1 MAKEQGLS
9 LNPSNIS
16 GVCGRLMCCL
26 KNEEEVYEFLNSKLP
41 SVGDLVTTPDGLK
54 GEVNS
59 VSVLN
64 QKVKVIVDLEKED
77 EKELREYKVSEL
89 RFKPKRKKCAG
100 NCGCPNKKGI
110 DNKKLDEQADIE
122 ALELAERQER
132 ERCDYLEELAVRQ
145 QLAEEAQ
152 ATGYTVRQLI
162 EQEGATYDEERDEM
176 RLVAKVPGLN
186 IYLEVLGVLDEEDTA
201 MERWWAEHR
210 EEQPFDRAIDAA
222 IGRQLQRMAY
232 FMTTVHEERDRRTY
246 ATMESDWQPRQD
258 WQEEYDPE
266 EWWQRPERKG
276 IGFTHTDPARRG
288 TVHVKHTM
296 TDDEQAELARL
307 RTEAEDRGEPLDAIA
322 IRRLKL
328 KAVANVAAR
337 KMMKG

>member
-1 MAKEQGLS
+1 MAHKLNFYSKPSRLNKVNYDLNRNTEFIITSPS
-9 LNPSNIS
+9 LN
-16 GVCGRLMCCL
+16 
-26 KNEEEVYEFLNSKLP
+26 YH
-41 SVGDLVTTPDGLK
+41 
-54 GEVNS
+54 
-59 VSVLN
+59 
-64 QKVKVIVDLEKED
+64 
-77 EKELREYKVSEL
+77 SEL
-89 RFKPKRKKCAG
+89 Q
-100 NCGCPNKKGI
+100 NCVIAMQPPYTVAKVHAFRT
-110 DNKKLDEQADIE
+110 QAKNV
-122 ALELAERQER
+122 ELAERQER
-132 ERCDYLEELAVRQ
+132 ERRDYLEGLAVRQ

-186 IYLEVLGVLDEEDTA
+186 IYLEVLGVMDEEDTG

-222 IGRQLQRMAY
+222 VGRQLQRMAY
-232 FMTTVHEERDRRTY
+232 FMTTAHEERDRRTY
-246 ATMESDWQPRQD
+246 ATMESDWQPRPD

-296 TDDEQAELARL
+296 TDGEQTELARL
-307 RTEAEDRGEPLDAIA
+307 RTEAEADGQTLTADD

-337 KMMKG
+337 KMMKGG

>member
-1 MAKEQGLS
+1 MAHKLSFYSKPSS
-9 LNPSNIS
+9 LNKVNYDLNKNTEFIITSPS
-16 GVCGRLMCCL
+16 
-26 KNEEEVYEFLNSKLP
+26 LN
-41 SVGDLVTTPDGLK
+41 
-54 GEVNS
+54 
-59 VSVLN
+59 
-64 QKVKVIVDLEKED
+64 
-77 EKELREYKVSEL
+77 YHSEL
-89 RFKPKRKKCAG
+89 QHCVIALQPPYTVAKVHAFRT
-100 NCGCPNKKGI
+100 
-110 DNKKLDEQADIE
+110 QANNVD
-122 ALELAERQER
+122 LAERQER
-132 ERCDYLEELAVRQ
+132 ERRDYLEDLAVRQ

-152 ATGYTVRQLI
+152 TTGYTVRQLI

-210 EEQPFDRAIDAA
+210 DQQPFDRAIDAA
-222 IGRQLQRMAY
+222 VGRQLQRMAY
-232 FMTTVHEERDRRTY
+232 FMTTAHEERDRRTY

-307 RTEAEDRGEPLDAIA
+307 RSEAETGGQTLTADD

>member
-1 MAKEQGLS
+1 MAHKLSFYSKPSRLNKVNYDLNKNTEFIITSPS
-9 LNPSNIS
+9 LN
-16 GVCGRLMCCL
+16 
-26 KNEEEVYEFLNSKLP
+26 YH
-41 SVGDLVTTPDGLK
+41 
-54 GEVNS
+54 
-59 VSVLN
+59 
-64 QKVKVIVDLEKED
+64 
-77 EKELREYKVSEL
+77 SEL
-89 RFKPKRKKCAG
+89 QHCVIALQPPYTVAKVHAFRT
-100 NCGCPNKKGI
+100 
-110 DNKKLDEQADIE
+110 QAKNV
-122 ALELAERQER
+122 ELAERQER
-132 ERCDYLEELAVRQ
+132 ERCDYLEDLAGRQ

-222 IGRQLQRMAY
+222 VGRQLQRMAY

-307 RTEAEDRGEPLDAIA
+307 RSEAEDRGEPLNAIA

-337 KMMKG
+337 KMIKGSNP

>member
-1 MAKEQGLS
+1 MAHKLNFYSKPSRLNKVNFDLNRNTEFIITSPS
-9 LNPSNIS
+9 LN
-16 GVCGRLMCCL
+16 
-26 KNEEEVYEFLNSKLP
+26 YH
-41 SVGDLVTTPDGLK
+41 
-54 GEVNS
+54 
-59 VSVLN
+59 
-64 QKVKVIVDLEKED
+64 
-77 EKELREYKVSEL
+77 SEL
-89 RFKPKRKKCAG
+89 Q
-100 NCGCPNKKGI
+100 NCVIALQPPYTVAKI
-110 DNKKLDEQADIE
+110 HAFRTQAKNVD
-122 ALELAERQER
+122 LAERQER
-132 ERCDYLEELAVRQ
+132 ERRDYLEELAVRQ

-152 ATGYTVRQLI
+152 ATGYTVRELI
-162 EQEGATYDEERDEM
+162 EQEGATYDEEHDEM

-186 IYLEVLGVLDEEDTA
+186 IYLEVLGVLDSEDTA

-222 IGRQLQRMAY
+222 VGRQLQRMAY

-258 WQEEYDPE
+258 WVEEYDPE

-276 IGFTHTDPARRG
+276 IGFTYTDPARRD
-288 TVHVKHTM
+288 TIHVKHTM

-307 RTEAEDRGEPLDAIA
+307 RSEAEDHGEPLDAIA

>member
-1 MAKEQGLS
+1 MAHKLNFYSKPSRLNKVNYDLNRNTEFIITSPS
-9 LNPSNIS
+9 LN
-16 GVCGRLMCCL
+16 
-26 KNEEEVYEFLNSKLP
+26 YH
-41 SVGDLVTTPDGLK
+41 
-54 GEVNS
+54 
-59 VSVLN
+59 
-64 QKVKVIVDLEKED
+64 
-77 EKELREYKVSEL
+77 SEL
-89 RFKPKRKKCAG
+89 QDCVIAMQPPYTVAKVHAFRTHAK
-100 NCGCPNKKGI
+100 NV
-110 DNKKLDEQADIE
+110 
-122 ALELAERQER
+122 ELAERQER
-132 ERCDYLEELAVRQ
+132 ERRDYLEGLAVRQ

-222 IGRQLQRMAY
+222 VGRQLQRMAY
-232 FMTTVHEERDRRTY
+232 FMT
-246 ATMESDWQPRQD
+246 
-258 WQEEYDPE
+258 

-296 TDDEQAELARL
+296 TDDEQTELARL
-307 RTEAEDRGEPLDAIA
+307 RTEAEAGGQTLTADD

-337 KMMKG
+337 KMMKGDNP

>member
-1 MAKEQGLS
+1 MAHKLNFYCKPSRLNKVNYDMNRNTEFIITSPS
-9 LNPSNIS
+9 LN
-16 GVCGRLMCCL
+16 
-26 KNEEEVYEFLNSKLP
+26 YH
-41 SVGDLVTTPDGLK
+41 
-54 GEVNS
+54 
-59 VSVLN
+59 
-64 QKVKVIVDLEKED
+64 
-77 EKELREYKVSEL
+77 SEL
-89 RFKPKRKKCAG
+89 Q
-100 NCGCPNKKGI
+100 NCVI
-110 DNKKLDEQADIE
+110 
-122 ALELAERQER
+122 ALQPPYTVAKVHAFRTHAKNVELAERQER
-132 ERCDYLEELAVRQ
+132 ERRDYLEDLAVRQ
-145 QLAEEAQ
+145 HLAEEAQ

-222 IGRQLQRMAY
+222 VGRQLQRMAY
-232 FMTTVHEERDRRTY
+232 FMTTAHEERDRRTY
-246 ATMESDWQPRQD
+246 ATMESDWQPRPD

-266 EWWQRPERKG
+266 EWWQRPEHKG

-296 TDDEQAELARL
+296 TDDEKAELARL
-307 RTEAEDRGEPLDAIA
+307 RTDAEAGGQTLTADD

-337 KMMKG
+337 KMMKGGNP

>member
-1 MAKEQGLS
+1 MAHKLSFYSKPSRLNKVNFDLNRNTEFIITSPS
-9 LNPSNIS
+9 LN
-16 GVCGRLMCCL
+16 
-26 KNEEEVYEFLNSKLP
+26 YH
-41 SVGDLVTTPDGLK
+41 
-54 GEVNS
+54 
-59 VSVLN
+59 
-64 QKVKVIVDLEKED
+64 
-77 EKELREYKVSEL
+77 SEL
-89 RFKPKRKKCAG
+89 Q
-100 NCGCPNKKGI
+100 NCVIALQPPYTVAKI
-110 DNKKLDEQADIE
+110 HAFRTQAKNV
-122 ALELAERQER
+122 ELAERQER
-132 ERCDYLEELAVRQ
+132 ERCDYLEYLAGRQ

-152 ATGYTVRQLI
+152 STGYTVRQLI

-210 EEQPFDRAIDAA
+210 EERPFDRAIDAA

-258 WQEEYDPE
+258 WVEEYDPE

-288 TVHVKHTM
+288 TIHVKHTM

-307 RTEAEDRGEPLDAIA
+307 RSEAEDRGEPLDAND
-322 IRRLKL
+322 IRRMKL

-337 KMMKG
+337 KMMKE

>member
-1 MAKEQGLS
+1 MAHKLSFYSKPSS
-9 LNPSNIS
+9 LNKVNYDLNKNTEFIITSPS
-16 GVCGRLMCCL
+16 
-26 KNEEEVYEFLNSKLP
+26 LN
-41 SVGDLVTTPDGLK
+41 
-54 GEVNS
+54 
-59 VSVLN
+59 
-64 QKVKVIVDLEKED
+64 
-77 EKELREYKVSEL
+77 YHSEL
-89 RFKPKRKKCAG
+89 QHCVIALQPPYTVAKIHAFRT
-100 NCGCPNKKGI
+100 
-110 DNKKLDEQADIE
+110 QAKNV
-122 ALELAERQER
+122 ELAERQER
-132 ERCDYLEELAVRQ
+132 ERRDYLEDLAVRQ

-152 ATGYTVRQLI
+152 VTGYTVRQLI

-210 EEQPFDRAIDAA
+210 DQQPFDRAIDAA
-222 IGRQLQRMAY
+222 VGRQLQRMAY
-232 FMTTVHEERDRRTY
+232 FMTTAHEERDRRTY

-307 RTEAEDRGEPLDAIA
+307 RTEAEAGGQTLTADD

-337 KMMKG
+337 KMMKGVKS